1 MPEQGRIRTGAK
13 TESNGKE
20 RPSKL
25 ETFRFTSSD
34 EEAIDQIAALYGGEP
49 RRWAGAPTGTVQWE
63 VYTERAEIDVVL
75 TPSAIGDGVS
85 FELWAG
91 GYNVRRCDGV
101 SCDTKVEGPEGMEPV
116 NVPCICENEQGATK
130 CKGKLRLT
138 VILPRI
144 KFGGGWRLDTSSEN
158 ALRELPGMIDLILAL
173 QQKGG
178 LTNATLVLDQRSK
191 PKQIKDKKTGQ
202 IKVITQKF
210 GVPMLKIPHSM
221 QDIQSG
227 AAALGAPLKTMHLGA
242 SEATFELDA
251 GDSEPAEAE
260 VVADTALLKSIDA
273 LADKIVDAWN
283 LENFEGPLSVR
294 QVLQALAA
302 QVTGDSQQQVAALT
316 QDHAE
321 KIHGLLEDIISGTV
335 TFRGVRDGRVKVER

>member
-13 TESNGKE
+13 VESGGKE

-25 ETFRFTSSD
+25 QTFRFTSSD
-34 EEAIDQIAALYGGEP
+34 EQAIDEIAALYGGEP
-49 RRWAGAPTGTVQWE
+49 RRWADAPGGTVQWE
-63 VYTERAEIDVVL
+63 VYTERNEIDVVL
-75 TPSAIGDGVS
+75 APSAIGDGVT

-91 GYNVRRCDGV
+91 GYNVRRCDGKN
-101 SCDTKVEGPEGMEPV
+101 CDTKVEGPEGMEPV
-116 NVPCICENEQGATK
+116 NVPCICENEPGPTK

-178 LTNATLVLDQRSK
+178 LTNAVLVLDQRSK

-202 IKVITQKF
+202 MKVITQKF
-210 GVPMLKIPHSM
+210 GVPMLRVPHSM
-221 QDIQSG
+221 ADIQSG
-227 AAALGAPLKTMHLGA
+227 AAALGAAVGPALHPPGNGFA
-242 SEATFELDA
+242 ALDA

-260 VVADTALLKSIDA
+260 IVADTALLKSIDA

-302 QVTGDSQQQVAALT
+302 QVTGNDQQTVAGLL

-335 TFRGVRDGRVKVER
+335 TFKGVRDGRVKVER